1 MAWAHIVPKGVTL
14 QVVAPIIHRSIYRP
28 WCRSKLSGTGYRG
41 REPRMHRTMHC
52 LAVGQ
57 GQSWQ
62 AYCFDL
68 DLAVEGQSFEEA
80 QNRLKAVIAS
90 YLEAAQESGDPAL
103 LERKTPFWVRL

>member
-1 MAWAHIVPKGVTL
+1 
-14 QVVAPIIHRSIYRP
+14 
-28 WCRSKLSGTGYRG
+28 
-41 REPRMHRTMHC
+41 MHRTMHC

-103 LERKTPFWVRL
+103 LERKTPFWVRLRFALKAFVGTMFDRDGDGYQHQFTMPCPA